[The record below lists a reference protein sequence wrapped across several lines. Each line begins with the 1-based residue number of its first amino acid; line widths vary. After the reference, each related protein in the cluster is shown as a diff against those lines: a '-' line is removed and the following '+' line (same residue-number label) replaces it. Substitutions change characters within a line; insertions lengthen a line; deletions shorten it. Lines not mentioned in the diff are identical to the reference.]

1 MGQLAAVLERGVA
14 EAAPDQMDYA
24 GLNCGGRKDRVHRI
38 GQALR
43 PSHAVGKMP
52 LTPRDLRS
60 LTAAYQNLAG
70 SSSPSH
76 KPSTSL
82 YPAKST
88 PMAAQAARFCTCA
101 SRTSTMMASMN
112 TAA

>member
-1 MGQLAAVLERGVA
+1 MDQLAAVLERGVA

-24 GLNCGGRKDRVHRI
+24 GLNCRGRKDRVHRI

-82 YPAKST
+82 YPA
-88 PMAAQAARFCTCA
+88 CA